1 MERVLV
7 PLASHNK
14 GYCLANERCVLIGL
28 CSKASAMP
36 SHLLQANFCTLHACH
51 TVSATIITCRGEQL
65 ALGMDPSLPPLLR
78 CLALDCRK
86 SQAPGM
92 SAVRAALLQARVS
105 FTADSALAAPRLC
118 AHLVPRTALWSTAT
132 TANSSNYNDSSTTGS
147 ATCGVMQ
154 WAVFWRKL
162 QQELC
167 PRLPE
172 AQAVAAARA
181 LQAVGRALYIE
192 RSPGRSWV
200 VLDYA
205 PLLKLLGEVLLLC
218 KRNCLRGG
226 NVVIEL
232 AEIAGLAREAELKGP
247 ATVLA
252 LLLQDMDV
260 CAELT
265 AVRTAVAGSG
275 SSAVEYERDES
286 DGSRQFLVPAA
297 VSDLLP
303 ASPITAAA
311 AAATAATARTSIS
324 ATRAAT
330 AAAAAAAVAAAVA
343 PEAAI
348 VVMGLQ
354 REQWSVTYSRAL
366 GHALATWMQVPTDS
380 GWHIS
385 GRRLVYGC
393 DNAAAVPG
401 LFARLQ
407 TVIARRYGG
416 AVSVP
421 DCAQL
426 SATLEGMVV
435 LVQTAWLRKPPS
447 SDTTAAG
454 TTDTSPTAASSAN
467 GVAAATFHSNTS
479 SSSSSKATCYCCC
492 IDIMVAATL
501 SSAALLAELLELKRC
516 ALAVLS
522 LFPKLNPNE
531 RVLSAASLR
540 NGAAPDDRISKQLSE
555 VLDSV
560 CTGSDSSD
568 CSIAADDD
576 TVLNATTTESSGAAA
591 VNKHAA
597 VYIVSPA
604 ETGSSDVSNSKD
616 TSVLSRSGSAL
627 SSSTTGKGT
636 GRPDSST
643 AVAAVKAERNS
654 STSPNV
660 SSNPF
665 SFALSPPPPAA
676 AAAPAVTAAV
686 NAIGFTGAARKTL
699 AATQQQQ
706 QQQSAV
712 KAISS
717 DVHATGATSRNPFLK
732 VNPFHEP
739 AAHSDTDDDVES
751 VGGSQRQQQQQ
762 QEQQQQEQQQQ
773 EQQQQQQQQQQVER
787 DHTAAEQL
795 TAVAMLAEDSE
806 TGSAQATGPPLTDS
820 DSTTT
825 SSRIDSGATAAD
837 AAGATA
843 AAAVQ
848 CVYDDEFLSDAA
860 VMFEPALSGRV
871 YTWSEQRFEL
881 LLLSPGGLQL
891 QCYEADGYTTG
902 VAAAHSPKQSSS
914 SSGISSSSSKAP
926 RPTVVHTL
934 AQVQRVEDERLASS
948 FNLGRSSAEF
958 AVTGAVIA
966 GVSRR
971 PWHYPIAAS
980 STADADG
987 TDTGTT
993 TAGAS
998 TGGGGS
1004 GHLMSYDEVVAAL
1017 NPAAASTVYP
1027 LFVQLIAAPPPALKE
1042 EAATSANTSAA
1053 GVKSASRKHQQ
1064 QQAAAA
1070 AAHQAAALP
1079 VPAPAQ
1085 LVCVVVGTN
1094 RARQRD
1100 ATGDVIY
1107 GCELSASSDVEW
1119 CLATIAYAAAL
1130 PELGDS
1136 MFVDTHEY
1144 ALVGAYALSKA
1155 AALSLVKGHPAQQAL
1170 VYVHGFNNNLAHA
1183 ARTAGLFSRCLHMPL
1198 MLLLTWPSDPSSQ
1211 GRGWLIEKVSTY
1223 SIYVMHHVLYSLS

>member
-1 MERVLV
+1 
-7 PLASHNK
+7 
-14 GYCLANERCVLIGL
+14 
-28 CSKASAMP
+28 
-36 SHLLQANFCTLHACH
+36 
-51 TVSATIITCRGEQL
+51 
-65 ALGMDPSLPPLLR
+65 
-78 CLALDCRK
+78 
-86 SQAPGM
+86 
-92 SAVRAALLQARVS
+92 
-105 FTADSALAAPRLC
+105 
-118 AHLVPRTALWSTAT
+118 
-132 TANSSNYNDSSTTGS
+132 
-147 ATCGVMQ
+147 
-154 WAVFWRKL
+154 
-162 QQELC
+162 
-167 PRLPE
+167 
-172 AQAVAAARA
+172 
-181 LQAVGRALYIE
+181 
-192 RSPGRSWV
+192 
-200 VLDYA
+200 
-205 PLLKLLGEVLLLC
+205 
-218 KRNCLRGG
+218 
-226 NVVIEL
+226 VVIEL
-232 AEIAGLAREAELKGP
+232 AEIAGLAREAECTVP

-252 LLLQDMDV
+252 LLLQDMDM

-265 AVRTAVAGSG
+265 AVRAAVAGGG
-275 SSAVEYERDES
+275 SSNVVEYERDES

-297 VSDLLP
+297 VSDVLP

-311 AAATAATARTSIS
+311 ATTAAATARTSIS
-324 ATRAAT
+324 ASRAAAA
-330 AAAAAAAVAAAVA
+330 AAAAAAAVAAVA

-354 REQWSVTYSRAL
+354 REQWSVTYSSAL
-366 GHALATWMQVPTDS
+366 GHALATWVQAPKDS

-385 GRRLVYGC
+385 GRRLLYGC

-407 TVIARRYGG
+407 TVMARRYGG

-435 LVQTAWLRKPPS
+435 LVQTTWLRKPPL
-447 SDTTAAG
+447 SDTTTAG
-454 TTDTSPTAASSAN
+454 ATDTCPTAAGSAN
-467 GVAAATFHSNTS
+467 GVAAAAFHSNTS
-479 SSSSSKATCYCCC
+479 SSSSTEAACYCCC
-492 IDIMVAATL
+492 IDIIVAATL
-501 SSAALLAELLELKRC
+501 SSAALIAELLELKRC

-522 LFPKLNPNE
+522 LFPTLNPSE

-540 NGAAPDDRISKQLSE
+540 SGAAPDDRLSKQLSD
-555 VLDSV
+555 VLDSAQTSSGV
-560 CTGSDSSD
+560 SD
-568 CSIAADDD
+568 CCIAADDD
-576 TVLNATTTESSGAAA
+576 AVLTTTTDGSAANAA

-597 VYIVSPA
+597 VYLVSPA
-604 ETGSSDVSNSKD
+604 EAGLASTAATAAATAAAATGGSDVSSGKD
-616 TSVLSRSGSAL
+616 ASVLSRSGSAL
-627 SSSTTGKGT
+627 SSSTTSKST
-636 GRPDSST
+636 GRADSST
-643 AVAAVKAERNS
+643 VAAAVKAERNN

-686 NAIGFTGAARKTL
+686 NAIGFTGAVRKTL
-699 AATQQQQ
+699 AATQPQ

-712 KAISS
+712 KAASS

-739 AAHSDTDDDVES
+739 AAHSDTDDDGES
-751 VGGSQRQQQQQ
+751 VGVS
-762 QEQQQQEQQQQ
+762 

-795 TAVAMLAEDSE
+795 TAVAMLAEDAE
-806 TGSAQATGPPLTDS
+806 TGSARATGPPLTDG
-820 DSTTT
+820 DSITT
-825 SSRIDSGATAAD
+825 SSPIASGATAADAAGATAAD

-848 CVYDDEFLSDAA
+848 CVYDDDFLSDAA

-891 QCYEADGYTTG
+891 QCYEADGYATG
-902 VAAAHSPKQSSS
+902 LAAAHSPKQSSS
-914 SSGISSSSSKAP
+914 SSGSSSSSKSP

-948 FNLGRSSAEF
+948 FNLGRSSVEF

-966 GVSRR
+966 GVSRT
-971 PWHYPIAAS
+971 PWHYSIAACT
-980 STADADG
+980 TADTNG
-987 TDTGTT
+987 TSTIAAA
-993 TAGAS
+993 TAAAS
-998 TGGGGS
+998 CTGGS
-1004 GHLMSYDEVVAAL
+1004 GQLMSYDEVVAAL

-1027 LFVQLIAAPPPALKE
+1027 LFVQLIAAPPPAVKE

-1053 GVKSASRKHQQ
+1053 AAKSASRKHHQ

-1155 AALSLVKGHPAQQAL
+1155 AALSLVKGHPAQRAL

-1198 MLLLTWPSDPSSQ
+1198 MILLTWPSDPSSQ
-1211 GRGWLIEKVSTY
+1211 GRGWLIEKVSTVY
-1223 SIYVMHHVLYSLS
+1223 IYYILYVGNSCLRCSTVYTTVGCLQW